1 MPKTKHK
8 PYTEMNTRELAEA
21 TCEFNEPFV
30 MDRGRPL
37 NAKERLQ
44 HRRAAQ
50 RGRGRPRIG
59 GGSVRV
65 NFTIGRELLK
75 SADAMAKA
83 SGRNRS
89 ELLADGLKLLLAR
102 KAS

>member
-1 MPKTKHK
+1 MSKPKRK
-8 PYTEMNTRELAEA
+8 PYTEMTTRELAKA
-21 TCEFNEPFV
+21 THEFDEPFA

-37 NAKERLQ
+37 NAKERRQ

-50 RGRGRPRIG
+50 RGRGRPRVG
-59 GGSVRV
+59 SGSVRV
-65 NFTIGRELLK
+65 NFTIGRDLLK
-75 SADAMAKA
+75 SADQMARA

-89 ELLADGLKLLLAR
+89 ELLADGLKLLLQR